1 MSKAAGR
8 NRHPKKQPAAHEQK
22 INPAAKGDKKR
33 AAALVIIVVLAA
45 IPFILGKYMELNTPG
60 AYDSGAYTYSAQHIL
75 EGAKIGVD
83 ERPSAQIGTLLA
95 NILGVWLFGFSDTG
109 PKVIQGVL
117 QAAALVW
124 MFVAVS
130 RLFGRLAAAISVIVT
145 SSYLSTP
152 LIAKYGN
159 VKEQYM
165 IAFMVMGISSFVLYQ
180 LDGIG
185 QRDKVHLGS
194 TGGKWWQ
201 CLLAGAFLS
210 WAPLFKQTGISAICA
225 VGLFV
230 ILQPVFK
237 HRTLKQT
244 GIDILL
250 LLAGAAIA
258 LAPLYIWIIG
268 WDVKMPLPS
277 YAFAWKIPARM
288 IVSVFQSSA
297 PGEPTTGYIG
307 TSRKLVSFSQQWP
320 RVLRY
325 YQMLLLPIT
334 LATAA
339 ILARLVRMIMS
350 GLVKLRPESK
360 SKYDRFVLLF
370 AVWWLLDMAF
380 VWISPRS
387 YEQYYLP
394 LNASAAMLGG
404 YVAALYNDRLAGTI
418 HKARWIAVA
427 AVGLACMVVM
437 SWHIFFGIKKSP
449 HVGIYYGERRRGY
462 AQRLREISLR
472 RKKGYKGSW
481 EVVGQYI
488 RDRSQPSDK
497 IYVWGWVPGIYV
509 QAQRLS
515 PTAKAFAMPRPSP
528 ANLAKTIAEMLADFE
543 RQPPKFIVDTRKRH
557 IPMERPP
564 YELWPIA
571 PKGFMRF
578 QKAGFLPLNQEIIAR
593 YDTWWS
599 SILRKSFGEDEAERY
614 KILAPFR
621 KFVMDNYD
629 IAERAGFKSVRD
641 GQYLI
646 HGAFGDHIIF
656 KLKDSPLRKE
666 QK

>member
-22 INPAAKGDKKR
+22 TSPAAKGDKKR

-60 AYDSGAYTYSAQHIL
+60 AYDSGAYTYSARHIL
-75 EGAKIGVD
+75 EGAKIGID
-83 ERPSAQIGTLLA
+83 ERPSAQMGTLLA
-95 NILGVWLFGFSDTG
+95 NILGVWLFGFSDVG
-109 PKVIQGVL
+109 PKIIQGLL

-124 MFVAVS
+124 MFAAVS
-130 RLFGRLAAAISVIVT
+130 RLFGRLAAAISVIIT

-180 LDGIG
+180 LNGIG
-185 QRDKVHLGS
+185 QRDKAALGPA
-194 TGGKWWQ
+194 GGKWWQ

-210 WAPLFKQTGISAICA
+210 WAPLFKQTGTSAIGA

-230 ILQPVFK
+230 ILQPLLK

-268 WDVKMPLPS
+268 WDVKMSLP

-288 IVSVFQSSA
+288 IASAGPAAGQPEPPSS
-297 PGEPTTGYIG
+297 YID
-307 TSRKLVSFSQQWP
+307 TSRELVSFAQQWP

-325 YQMLLLPIT
+325 YQMLLLPIA
-334 LATAA
+334 LATAS
-339 ILARLVRMIMS
+339 ILTRFVRMIMS
-350 GLVKLRPESK
+350 GIGKLRPENKK
-360 SKYDRFVLLF
+360 SYEGFVLLF
-370 AVWWLLDMAF
+370 SVWWLLDMAF

-404 YVAALYNDRLAGTI
+404 YVIGLYNDRLTGTA
-418 HKARWIAVA
+418 HKARWIAVGVLALVCMA
-427 AVGLACMVVM
+427 AM
-437 SWHIFFGIKKSP
+437 SGHIFFGIKKSP
-449 HVGIYYGERRRGY
+449 HTGVYYGQRRRGY

-472 RKKGYKGSW
+472 KNKGYKGAW

-488 RDRSQPSDK
+488 REHSQPSDK

-509 QAQRLS
+509 KAQRLS
-515 PTAKAFAMPRPSP
+515 PTSKAFAMPRPAP
-528 ANLAKTIAEMLADFE
+528 QILAKTIAEMMKDFK

-557 IPMERPP
+557 IPMDRPP

-571 PKGFMRF
+571 PKGFMHL
-578 QKAGFLPLNQEIIAR
+578 QKAGFLPLNQETITL
-593 YDTWWS
+593 YDAWWTGF
-599 SILRKSFGEDEAERY
+599 LRKHFGDDEAERY

-621 KFVMDNYD
+621 KFVMENYEL
-629 IAERAGFKSVRD
+629 AEPGGFMNTGD
-641 GQYLI
+641 GRRLV
-646 HGAFGDHIIF
+646 HSAFGDHIVF
-656 KLKDSPLRKE
+656 RLKDSTVGKE
-666 QK
+666 QE